1 MKINTDPIEKPRI
14 NYGELREVEA
24 IAAAADFPGRT
35 ESHLEAQ
42 LAVKVMQ
49 EPRYKEEV
57 PYYLY
62 HRRARLTR
70 FTQAAPFSAAQPA

>member
-1 MKINTDPIEKPRI
+1 MKINTDPIEKPRV
-14 NYGELREVEA
+14 NLAELNEVVA
-24 IAAAADFPGRT
+24 RLAAADFPGRK
-35 ESHLEAQ
+35 EHHVEAQ
-42 LAVKVMQ
+42 GAALVMQ

-70 FTQAAPFSAAQPA
+70 FTQAASSLSA